1 VLTLNY
7 YFIYLGLGSVEG
19 LAYEVDA
26 NALYWTCNN
35 DATINRIEL
44 SSNVSKT
51 AVIVKL
57 GANDKPRGISVDSC
71 DQ

>member
-1 VLTLNY
+1 M
-7 YFIYLGLGSVEG
+7 EG